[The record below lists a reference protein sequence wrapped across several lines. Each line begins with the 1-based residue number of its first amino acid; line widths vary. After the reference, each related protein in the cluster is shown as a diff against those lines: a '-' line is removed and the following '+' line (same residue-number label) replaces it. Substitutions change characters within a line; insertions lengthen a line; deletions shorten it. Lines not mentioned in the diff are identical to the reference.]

1 MSSEYETASQFSE
14 ASATTAS
21 TVPVEGSLFTCL
33 ACHVAFRTAD
43 TQRDHYRSDWHRYNL
58 KRKVAEL
65 PPVSSENFAL
75 RLETQA
81 AKNSQDQA
89 KQGFSAT
96 CQCCKKTYSTENGY
110 SNHLASKK
118 HKDAQIAWDKAQA
131 EGKNLTRMPQSL
143 AEFIP
148 ITILTHE
155 QPEKSTAESSAPST
169 PKIPWRV
176 QLATAQTEDS
186 LNAVID
192 AKIATAVH
200 LNPHSD
206 CLFCT
211 HTTTSIEENLKHMA
225 VAHSFFVPDLEF
237 LVDMEGLLKYL
248 GEKISVGNVCIF
260 CNGKGRALH
269 SLEAVRKH
277 MTDKGHCKVEYE
289 NGGELELGDFYD
301 FSSTWDGDEEELGED
316 WEDVDDEEAEGMQV
330 DEEVQEDQLVARRYA
345 PTHTPSLKPTFLT
358 LQFPPSLQKINSAK
372 KRVPTISEDGLHL
385 TLPSGKTILHKYAHV
400 IRTPKK
406 PLPDSL
412 AITRAAAANYASLNA
427 VAIRSKIATM
437 ALEREARKQNY
448 RVSRG
453 YQDFKAKVG
462 IQGNKST
469 ANQHFRSQIGFD

>member
-110 SNHLASKK
+110 ANHLASKK

-131 EGKNLTRMPQSL
+131 EGKNLTK
-143 AEFIP
+143 
-148 ITILTHE
+148 
-155 QPEKSTAESSAPST
+155 KSTAESSTPST

-192 AKIATAVH
+192 AKIATAIH

-330 DEEVQEDQLVARRYA
+330 DEEVQEDQLVARR
-345 PTHTPSLKPTFLT
+345 
-358 LQFPPSLQKINSAK
+358 AK

>member
-75 RLETQA
+75 RLESGSQA

-110 SNHLASKK
+110 ANHLASKK

-131 EGKNLTRMPQSL
+131 EGKNLTK
-143 AEFIP
+143 
-148 ITILTHE
+148 
-155 QPEKSTAESSAPST
+155 KSTAESSTPST

-192 AKIATAVH
+192 AKIATAIH

-330 DEEVQEDQLVARRYA
+330 DEEVQEDQLVARR
-345 PTHTPSLKPTFLT
+345 
-358 LQFPPSLQKINSAK
+358 AK